1 MRKFCVLLQHE
12 ASVGVLLMD
21 ETGSVGLDLSFVS
34 QNFVSPTFVCCCSMR
49 QVWGCC

>member
-34 QNFVSPTFVCCCSMR
+34 PTFVCCCSMR